1 MSGERPK
8 PKFERCISTIVDIP
22 RPALDNEEAPRSPE
36 QSQIQEQ
43 EAPEQSQVQDQE
55 HEEPPIITPS
65 KQTALELADEMIADC
80 ERSLL
85 NMSNI
90 VRAMA
95 TDDYNIQ
102 SRRLMEC
109 SLEMYKIHRQTL
121 DRDLA
126 NIFAI
131 ARSAAKYAE
140 R

>member
-8 PKFERCISTIVDIP
+8 LERCISTTVDIP

-36 QSQIQEQ
+36 QSQAQDQEQ
-43 EAPEQSQVQDQE
+43 EQ
-55 HEEPPIITPS
+55 EPPIITSS
-65 KQTALELADEMIADC
+65 KQTALELANEMIADC

-85 NMSNI
+85 NMNNV
-90 VRAMA
+90 VRGMA
-95 TDDYNIQ
+95 TDEYSN
-102 SRRLMEC
+102 RRL
-109 SLEMYKIHRQTL
+109 LELSFELYKCHQETL

-131 ARSAAKYAE
+131 ARTAAKYAE

>member
-8 PKFERCISTIVDIP
+8 LERCISTTVDIP

-36 QSQIQEQ
+36 QSQ
-43 EAPEQSQVQDQE
+43 VQDHEEQ
-55 HEEPPIITPS
+55 EEPPIIAPS

-85 NMSNI
+85 NMNNI
-90 VRAMA
+90 VRGMA
-95 TDDYNIQ
+95 TDEFQ
-102 SRRLMEC
+102 SKRLMEC
-109 SLEMYKIHRQTL
+109 SFELYQIHRQTL

-131 ARSAAKYAE
+131 ARTAAKYAE

>member
-8 PKFERCISTIVDIP
+8 LERCISTIVDIP
-22 RPALDNEEAPRSPE
+22 RPAQDNEEAPRSPE
-36 QSQIQEQ
+36 QSQ
-43 EAPEQSQVQDQE
+43 VQDQE
-55 HEEPPIITPS
+55 QEEPPIITPS

-85 NMSNI
+85 NMNNI
-90 VRAMA
+90 VRGMA
-95 TDDYNIQ
+95 SDEFQN
-102 SRRLMEC
+102 RRLMEC
-109 SLEMYKIHRQTL
+109 SFELYKIHRQTL

-131 ARSAAKYAE
+131 ARTAAKYAE